1 MKNKYLD
8 FMRKELKLEFK
19 EEFKLLRKGE
29 NGIILNEVYRFN
41 DEGLEYRSNGKW
53 RKDITMSVFT
63 RIASDEYIVKPI
75 PYMPSRGDV
84 YYTIAESSV
93 GDLYVR
99 GATFTGSLYDYK
111 NYKLG
116 LMYRTKWKAE
126 EMLKRDYDKLCDDF
140 VATAKIVPA
149 FNSSNFSTS
158 TSMFKSEV
166 SIG

>member
-8 FMRKELKLEFK
+8 FMRRELKLEFK
-19 EEFKLLRKGE
+19 EEFKLCK
-29 NGIILNEVYRFN
+29 NGVNSNEVYRFN
-41 DEGLEYRSNGKW
+41 DESIEYRSNGKW
-53 RKDITMSVFT
+53 QKDIAMSVFT
-63 RIASDEYIVKPI
+63 RIASDEYIVKPL
-75 PYMPSRGDV
+75 PYKPSRGEV

-126 EMLKRDYDKLCDDF
+126 DMLKRDYDKLRDDF
-140 VATAKIVPA
+140 VATAKIATPI
-149 FNSSNFSTS
+149 FSRFSTS
-158 TSMFKSEV
+158 TSTSTFKSEA
-166 SIG
+166 SSG